1 MSSNNMIANSNN
13 TNTHTVRFDESR
25 RNDHSHDD
33 ESSSPHDH
41 HSPGHISSFSS
52 AEDTALY
59 EQYSSPTSLQRIL
72 RTYTNHSLR
81 YIENRLLIVRATHPT
96 YGPVFLKVC
105 PDSVG
110 GHNGYGGEGM
120 NRIKHEWKMV
130 QALSGISGIM
140 RPIAIEVC
148 GESAYEGDAGQGL
161 CLVYPDR
168 GECLSR
174 DEFPVSMDFEG
185 TRAIAVSEGDGGL
198 DVARFL
204 KFAISVVGV
213 LKHVHDRE
221 IWHNNIN
228 PQALN
233 IDGATR
239 THATLADFSYSSR
252 LSREEAGYKSNVLG
266 NCFLPY
272 MSPECSGRINR
283 SVDYR
288 SDFYSLGVTF
298 YELVT
303 GTVPFLSSDPLDL
316 IHAHIARTPRNP
328 WEVNP
333 SLPVSLGQVILKL
346 MAKTAEDR
354 YQTCAGLLADLR
366 FLEANLEN
374 GKDSEKTASFEAGM
388 TDDASQFSLPQ
399 VLYGREEDLRLMFS
413 AFHRVKKDGG
423 CEVLVVQGHSG
434 IGKSSLVAEMQRPV
448 IESRAFFSAGKFDQ
462 YKRGI
467 PFFSLIQALGDLVKQ
482 IISET
487 ELSLEGWRKRI
498 IDALG
503 QDAAVVLSVLPE
515 VRRVLGP
522 EYVVPPL
529 PDIGPSER
537 EQRLKEVFQRFI
549 MLFGRP
555 GKPLV
560 LFLDD
565 LQWSSVVELGVIGS
579 IAVAAH
585 NDKKANSLLLII
597 AFRDNEVDKDHYV
610 NVMMKMIKDAETPI
624 VDLHL
629 KPLDMKSVTDIVRAT
644 LHRGNQDDPELK
656 TFCELVYAKTQGNA
670 FFVTQVLRVL
680 YQRQQLRF
688 DFEKKMWTFD
698 LAEILTEDLP
708 PNVVELLVSR
718 IKNLPQAT
726 QNVLRLAACVG
737 SNRFTLGT
745 LRIVYQKSLKRT
757 AQELW
762 DALLAGLIIPTTAA
776 YKTPLA
782 EDDDEESDNDEDVN
796 DDMMTKV
803 DDDNGDVTPDAGSIH
818 TVGASIGEDAEDES
832 SVITY
837 RFLHDRVQQAAY
849 SLIPEEER
857 AATHV
862 KIGWLLLENTDGDDV
877 DRFIFEIV
885 NQLNHGIGT
894 FDDAERMRVI
904 RLNFRAGQKA
914 LQSTAFDLS
923 LQYLETARGLLG
935 PDSWKIDAHLAMK
948 VMLTHVD
955 ALYANNQYSDAIDV
969 LDVVLANTETN
980 FDKAKC
986 LLPKMQCYM
995 GLDKFDLA
1003 IETGL
1008 DALELLGHRLPR
1020 KVEEAQALLAILG
1033 KKLDMSLDDIDS
1045 LSSLPLTTNE
1055 EHILMQSLSATL
1067 ILPMYLYKPGILGPL
1082 CANSILFSMKYGL
1095 CSAGVY
1101 PFVMWGCI
1109 ISDQRTHKS
1118 QLQAYHFGKVAIRIV
1133 DSRQTVEPADV
1144 STYKVFASHVCIWNE
1159 PVRNTLVYFNATI
1172 SKGLQL
1178 YNPEYTTYA
1187 IVEGCMYAMWAGEP
1201 VSHTISK
1208 LSSFAPV
1215 VKRFKVQSSMHY
1227 LAIPLQAMC
1236 NLENGDIA
1244 NVLNIEG
1251 EHFSMKNEL
1260 QAVMDNGSL
1269 PQLFVCYLYPLMFAV
1284 MFNQSHVATEMAMEC
1299 RNTAHGVLSHFYLAK
1314 YAFLSAVNLVQDYPH
1329 LQSPYLGYFEKHY
1342 QDLQHWAQCSPSTFN
1357 HEVKFIEAELYRH
1370 KNEELDA
1377 LEAYDDAIEEA
1388 CKQGCLQEA
1397 AMYAERCA
1405 IHFLKYK
1412 PRMSHKYIEKSYQLY
1427 RLWGAKTKVKDLE
1440 RRFPQ
1445 LLHSDGHGKDI
1456 DVQPFRSANIAING
1470 DGTLTRTVSPGAL
1483 VPWMV
1488 SSSSGDSKSGSSVFD
1503 SLTNRRRREAHD
1515 FVESQGILSSA
1526 MSDVDEESRVT
1537 GSVKSGGMSAM
1548 GSGSIEGASKASTY
1562 DQHPYSQ
1569 TTGTRTTASSGDKSG
1584 SSNGRNNNSEASLSS
1599 RLDLQSVLKASVI
1612 ISEEYEIQ
1620 EVLIKLIEI
1629 VLQTAGADNGALLLA
1644 EDGMFFLEALGT
1656 VGKVEIVSHQPITQ
1670 RTDVVPISLVNY
1682 VARLREPVVKT
1693 NERQFAAKFGRDR
1706 YFVQKKLRS
1715 VLCMP
1720 IQNNVNLIGV
1730 LYLENANTAHAF
1742 TPDRLE
1748 LLNFLCTQAAVTIEK
1763 SRLYRDL
1770 EVAKDAA
1777 EAAAKMKSE
1786 FLANMSHEIRTPFN
1800 AVIGLSGFLLDT
1812 PLTPL
1817 QTEYVE
1823 TIRNSSKEL
1832 LTVIDQ
1838 ILDFSKIEHGKIELK
1853 NAPFSL
1859 RECIEGAL
1867 QIVAERAS
1875 SKELE
1880 LAYVNKHNDYPDIII
1895 GDLTRFRQI
1904 LINLL
1909 GNAVKFT
1916 EHGHVIVMSQVVE
1929 RIIEPNDSKGMTYT
1943 FQISCSDTGIG
1954 IPQEKFTKL
1963 FRLFSQIE
1971 SSSNRSYGGTGLG
1984 LAISEKLVELMEGRI
1999 WLESIVGKGTTFHFT
2014 IKTKVG
2020 DEDSPMPALRDPAVE
2035 GKRCLILDNNEVT
2048 LALLKEQT
2056 EELGLVPFTVSNC
2069 EDMIALIKK
2078 NEPGTFKLALVDVFK
2093 ADREI
2098 DAFIKDVS
2106 ALEPELKI
2114 IRLSRI
2120 GSVLPPEALSQES
2133 ASGSLYLIKPVK
2145 KARLQKV
2152 ITQIFSPESEAI
2164 WAVTKPP
2171 QSKLLEGHVDPNGLG
2186 ERHPLRILLAED
2198 NPINSKVALQH
2209 LKRMGYTADHAV
2221 DGIVAIEMV
2230 KENVYDVILMDV
2242 QMPRKDGIEAT
2253 KTLVQLYP
2261 PEQLPRI
2268 VAMTAN
2274 AMSGDR
2280 ERCLAAGMHDYVAKP
2295 ILSGKLAAA
2304 LSRCQRRPV

>member
-1 MSSNNMIANSNN
+1 
-13 TNTHTVRFDESR
+13 
-25 RNDHSHDD
+25 
-33 ESSSPHDH
+33 
-41 HSPGHISSFSS
+41 
-52 AEDTALY
+52 
-59 EQYSSPTSLQRIL
+59 
-72 RTYTNHSLR
+72 
-81 YIENRLLIVRATHPT
+81 
-96 YGPVFLKVC
+96 
-105 PDSVG
+105 
-110 GHNGYGGEGM
+110 
-120 NRIKHEWKMV
+120 
-130 QALSGISGIM
+130 
-140 RPIAIEVC
+140 
-148 GESAYEGDAGQGL
+148 
-161 CLVYPDR
+161 
-168 GECLSR
+168 
-174 DEFPVSMDFEG
+174 MDFEG
-185 TRAIAVSEGDGGL
+185 MRAIAVSEGDGGL

-239 THATLADFSYSSR
+239 TNATLADFSYSSR
-252 LSREEAGYKSNVLG
+252 LTREEAGYKSNVLG

-328 WEVNP
+328 WEINP

-354 YQTCAGLLADLR
+354 YQTCSGLLADLR
-366 FLEANLEN
+366 FLETNLEN
-374 GKDSEKTASFEAGM
+374 GKDSEKTSSFEAGM

-448 IESRAFFSAGKFDQ
+448 IESRAFFSSGKFDQ

-487 ELSLEGWRKRI
+487 ELSLEVWRKRI

-522 EYVVPPL
+522 EYVVPSL

-565 LQWSSVVELGVIGS
+565 LQWSSVVELGLIGS

-629 KPLDMKSVTDIVRAT
+629 KPLDMKSVTDIVCAT

-745 LRIVYQKSLKRT
+745 LSIVYQKSLKKT

-803 DDDNGDVTPDAGSIH
+803 DDDRGDMTPDARSIH

-849 SLIPEEER
+849 SLIPEEAR

-862 KIGWLLLENTDGDDV
+862 KIGWLLLENTDGDNS

-894 FDDAERMRVI
+894 FTDAERMRVI

-935 PDSWKIDAHLAMK
+935 PDSWKIDAQLAMK

-969 LDVVLANTETN
+969 LNDVLANTETN

-1003 IETGL
+1003 IEAGL
-1008 DALELLGHRLPR
+1008 DALELLGHKLPR
-1020 KVEEAQALLAILG
+1020 KVEEAEALLAILG

-1045 LSSLPLTTNE
+1045 LSSLPVTTSE

-1299 RNTAHGVLSHFYLAK
+1299 RSTAHGVLSHFYLAK
-1314 YAFLSAVNLVQDYPH
+1314 YAFFSAVNLVQDYPS
-1329 LQSPYLGYFEKHY
+1329 LQPPYLGYFEKHY

-1412 PRMSHKYIEKSYQLY
+1412 PRMSHKYIEKSYHLY

-1445 LLHSDGHGKDI
+1445 LLQSDGH
-1456 DVQPFRSANIAING
+1456 
-1470 DGTLTRTVSPGAL
+1470 
-1483 VPWMV
+1483 
-1488 SSSSGDSKSGSSVFD
+1488 
-1503 SLTNRRRREAHD
+1503 
-1515 FVESQGILSSA
+1515 
-1526 MSDVDEESRVT
+1526 
-1537 GSVKSGGMSAM
+1537 
-1548 GSGSIEGASKASTY
+1548 
-1562 DQHPYSQ
+1562 
-1569 TTGTRTTASSGDKSG
+1569 ASSGDKSG
-1584 SSNGRNNNSEASLSS
+1584 SSGGRNHNSEASLSS

-2020 DEDSPMPALRDPAVE
+2020 DEDSPMPAIRDPAVE
-2035 GKRCLILDNNEVT
+2035 DNNEVT

-2098 DAFIKDVS
+2098 DAFIKDIS
-2106 ALEPELKI
+2106 ALELELKV

-2152 ITQIFSPESEAI
+2152 ITQIFSPQSEAI
-2164 WAVTKPP
+2164 RAVTKPP

-2230 KENVYDVILMDV
+2230 KEKVYDVILMDV

-2253 KTLVQLYP
+2253 KTLVELYP